1 MQMNVRIEKL
11 FTVELDSVR
20 HADVAHVATRPRGTH
35 LLHHRLLGADA
46 LQHRVGANSIGQ
58 LIDAGPSFVTALGD
72 DVGRAELAGEFL
84 PRLVTA
90 HGDDPL
96 STHLLRGKHTKE
108 PDRAVTYDRDCHA
121 RLYVGCGGGKPAG
134 AHD

>member
-20 HADVAHVATRPRGTH
+20 HADVAHEAARAGGTNR
-35 LLHHRLLGADA
+35 LHHRLLGADA
-46 LQHRVGANSIGQ
+46 LQHGVSTNTVGQ
-58 LIDAGPSFVTALGD
+58 LLDAFNALIAALGD

-90 HGDDPL
+90 HRDNPF
-96 STHLLRGKHTKE
+96 STH
-108 PDRAVTYDRDCHA
+108 
-121 RLYVGCGGGKPAG
+121 
-134 AHD
+134 